1 MSIFPVAQ
9 NYFRPLFI
17 NQDILELENAILMSE
32 LWAYGTGNFQYF
44 SAANTHDGERF

>member
-17 NQDILELENAILMSE
+17 NQDILELENAILMFE
-32 LWAYGTGNFQYF
+32 LWHWKF
-44 SAANTHDGERF
+44 SIFLPAANTHDGERF